1 MELVYAFYAP
11 EMAVPATSP
20 TARCPPQ
27 FITQASL
34 ASSNLFMWMD
44 TSAKAENQK
53 RGTYWFGARVLN
65 LLLGLVLCAGNSP

>member
-1 MELVYAFYAP
+1 MRRP
-11 EMAVPATSP
+11 EDGISVVREPRRGTRIQSFA
-20 TARCPPQ
+20 Q

-53 RGTYWFGARVLN
+53 KGNV
-65 LLLGLVLCAGNSP
+65 LGLELGY